1 MEMISFNIDSGY
13 LEGVVRG
20 YRSSLL
26 QAHHYQS
33 LTQCETLDDFKMQL
47 SATDYGNFLAN
58 EPSPI
63 STSTI
68 AEKATRKLVAE
79 FEYLRTS
86 ATQPLSKFLDYM
98 T

>member
-1 MEMISFNIDSGY
+1 MESGY

-26 QAHHYQS
+26 QSHHYTS

-47 SATDYGNFLAN
+47 QATDYGNFLQN

-79 FEYLRTS
+79 FEYLRTNS
-86 ATQPLSKFLDYM
+86 TQPLSKFLDYM